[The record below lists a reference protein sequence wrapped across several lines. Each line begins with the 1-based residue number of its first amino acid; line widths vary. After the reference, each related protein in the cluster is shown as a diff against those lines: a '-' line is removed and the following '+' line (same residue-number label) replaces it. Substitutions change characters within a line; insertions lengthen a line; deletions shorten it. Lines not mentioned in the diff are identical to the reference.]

1 MEKAIDREPPSKD
14 TIDKEFENRY
24 NESYKCK
31 DAVVDHM
38 NAISILNR
46 YCMSLPADQFT
57 QSSVAMQ
64 SEKTKEGIVVKILLP
79 IQSKY
84 KEEIS
89 VSGCTMHILRRSV
102 QILFFTSL
110 LQGTP
115 MPNIRLA
122 KRSAAQKACVALHQC
137 NDLSDNMLPIN
148 KKKCLDLVRD
158 EYFKH
163 WQSDAFKNGK
173 FIQRGAPRDYK
184 LPITLFQINN
194 IWPERRKTIA
204 SITSNGRSSC

>member
-1 MEKAIDREPPSKD
+1 MEKAIDREPPSKE
-14 TIDKEFENRY
+14 TIDKEFENRL

-64 SEKTKEGIVVKILLP
+64 SEQKKEGIVVKILLP
-79 IQSKY
+79 IQSQIKT
-84 KEEIS
+84 EIS
-89 VSGCTMHILRRSV
+89 VSGAHSPLICSNSNFH
-102 QILFFTSL
+102 FTFP
-110 LQGTP
+110 QGTP

-122 KRSAAQKACVALHQC
+122 KRSAAQKACVALHKC
-137 NDLSDNMLPIN
+137 GDLSDNMLPIN
-148 KKKCLDLVRD
+148 KKKCLDLVR
-158 EYFKH
+158 ETYFKH

-173 FIQRGAPRDYK
+173 LHLD
-184 LPITLFQINN
+184 
-194 IWPERRKTIA
+194 ERT
-204 SITSNGRSSC
+204 